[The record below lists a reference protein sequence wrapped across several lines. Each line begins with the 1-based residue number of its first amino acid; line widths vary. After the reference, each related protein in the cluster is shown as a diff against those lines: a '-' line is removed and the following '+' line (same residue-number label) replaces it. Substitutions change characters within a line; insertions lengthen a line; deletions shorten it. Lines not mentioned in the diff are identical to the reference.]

1 MSDCPEYE
9 IRRMTAGSAR
19 AEFARL
25 RSEREELLGALRG
38 MVRQHGGCL
47 LDPPCGDCITCN
59 AERTLA
65 KCEGRSTGEDATP

>member
-1 MSDCPEYE
+1 MSYHSWPWRDRAGKSRGDIVRCLDLE
-9 IRRMTAGSAR
+9 IQ
-19 AEFARL
+19 RL

-65 KCEGRSTGEDATP
+65 KAEGRTP